1 MNTNRKI
8 KLEGKKTLLIINTW
22 KFCASVNNC
31 FCKVHEVLIIYMKT
45 EKKGKTNKPG

>member
-8 KLEGKKTLLIINTW
+8 KLEEKKTLLINTW
-22 KFCASVNNC
+22 KLLTASV
-31 FCKVHEVLIIYMKT
+31 KYMKSIIYMKT

>member
-22 KFCASVNNC
+22 KLLTASV
-31 FCKVHEVLIIYMKT
+31 KYMKS
-45 EKKGKTNKPG
+45 